1 MEEEEILSD
10 ADKLF
15 KIGADKVLL
24 GSHSIKD
31 IELIYKIS
39 LKYGNQAI
47 IQSLDCKNLDN
58 NDWSLMVNSGQNK
71 YNNNIINIAQ
81 KLIDSGAGEILINSI
96 DNDGSLLGYDIN
108 LIKKFLKILIVQ

>member
-1 MEEEEILSD
+1 
-10 ADKLF
+10 
-15 KIGADKVLL
+15 
-24 GSHSIKD
+24 
-31 IELIYKIS
+31 
-39 LKYGNQAI
+39 
-47 IQSLDCKNLDN
+47 
-58 NDWSLMVNSGQNK
+58 MVNSGQNK